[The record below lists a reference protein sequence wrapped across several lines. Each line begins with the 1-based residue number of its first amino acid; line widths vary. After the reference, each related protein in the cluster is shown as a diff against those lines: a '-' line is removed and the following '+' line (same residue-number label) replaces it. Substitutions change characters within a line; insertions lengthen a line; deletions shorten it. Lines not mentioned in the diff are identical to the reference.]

1 MLYKYANWNN
11 YIKDN
16 IKNNILWFNT
26 PEQFN
31 DPFDIFANFQM
42 DKQDRLYAE
51 NLFEKEGCDI
61 QIVKEISTQDIL
73 ALQTIGDRSN
83 LHNSKYGITCFSKN
97 NDNILMWAHYAN
109 KHQGI
114 CLGFDIDETD
124 IHLEKF
130 IDEKNKQLDESLS
143 HKLLPIEYGDNRPEF
158 RFSGNNTEELL
169 RTKSIL
175 WQYENEIRIMAR
187 SNEDM
192 SFSKGLYYK
201 ASCLKKIILGANM
214 PLIDF
219 LDLYEFRIKNKLNI
233 DLHIAELD
241 KSVYRL
247 NMTSSNPDEQEIL
260 YRNISYLKNNLHK
273 TIIDHEFW
281 SGYER
286 NKVESYWK
294 KSIDKISLYN
304 IKTYMPCF
312 LQMNMVPEFQK
323 DNISINEIS
332 TKATIFLDMI
342 QKQMEYEKRLSDKMS
357 KQQ

>member
-42 DKQDRLYAE
+42 DEQDRLYAE
-51 NLFEKEGCDI
+51 NLFDKQGCNI

-97 NDNILMWAHYAN
+97 NDNILMWAHYAD

-114 CLGFDIDETD
+114 CLGFDIDEKD

-130 IDEKNKQLDESLS
+130 MDEKNKELDESLS
-143 HKLLPIEYGDNRPEF
+143 YKLLQIGYGYNRPEF
-158 RFSGNNTEELL
+158 KFSGNNTEELL
-169 RTKSIL
+169 RTKSNQ

-187 SNEDM
+187 SNKYM
-192 SFSKGLYYK
+192 AFSKGLYYK
-201 ASCLKKIILGANM
+201 PSCLKKIILGANM

-219 LDLYEFRIKNKLNI
+219 LDLYEFKIKNKLNL
-233 DLHIAELD
+233 DLYIAELD
-241 KSVYRL
+241 KSEYRL
-247 NMTSSNPDEQEIL
+247 NITPGNSKEQEIL
-260 YRNISYLKNNLHK
+260 YRNISYLKNSLH
-273 TIIDHEFW
+273 TVVIGNEFW
-281 SGYER
+281 KGYKR
-286 NKVESYWK
+286 NEIELYWR

-312 LQMNMVPEFQK
+312 LQMDMAPEFQK
-323 DNISINEIS
+323 DKISINEIS
-332 TKATIFLDMI
+332 IKAIIFLDMI
-342 QKQMEYEKRLSDKMS
+342 QKQMEYEKFLSDKIA